1 MYYAAKYFTFSSC
14 LPAWS
19 TDTLLDAVY
28 IWYVW
33 VGGGLIPATIV
44 LVSNI
49 LAIIQLR
56 KVRNKTINLYYIISA
71 TPILY

>member
-1 MYYAAKYFTFSSC
+1 MVKYFTFSSC

-19 TDTLLDAVY
+19 TDRLRDAVY

-33 VGGGLIPATIV
+33 IGGGLIPATIV

-49 LAIIQLR
+49 LAILTLKR
-56 KVRNKTINLYYIISA
+56 VRNKIINFDFLLE
-71 TPILY
+71 ILRCMT

>member
-1 MYYAAKYFTFSSC
+1 MSYAAKYFTFSSC

-56 KVRNKTINLYYIISA
+56 RVRNNIDDLD
-71 TPILY
+71 ILLVLP